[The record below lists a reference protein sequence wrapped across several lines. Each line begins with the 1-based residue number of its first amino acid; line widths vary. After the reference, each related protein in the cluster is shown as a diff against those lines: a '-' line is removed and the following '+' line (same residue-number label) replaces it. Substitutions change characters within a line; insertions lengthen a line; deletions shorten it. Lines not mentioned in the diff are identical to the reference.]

1 MFRVLQSCFARRDL
15 VALFSWHF
23 VPSISRYV
31 EHTGNLKRPIR
42 NVRKIRLPQRESYE
56 KIKFVYQYYFVSYGI
71 RGLFYGLACSIELS
85 MRLGSRQ
92 STKKCG
98 RLFYAIVN
106 EQLLSLFSSHRKN
119 WFAARCEY
127 LHLIKKNSQ
136 RANRHCECSPKFP
149 RVPFTRVGPFDLT
162 WITDLKNRIER
173 LLLGNWSQRRPPEE

>member
-149 RVPFTRVGPFDLT
+149 RVPDSHAWGHL
-162 WITDLKNRIER
+162 I
-173 LLLGNWSQRRPPEE
+173 